1 MHSSKRKHTFF
12 ISLNYSRVLNP
23 SSPFLGENA
32 ETTTTTTS
40 FSSSSASSVVIAT
53 TEGTDVLKFH

>member
-12 ISLNYSRVLNP
+12 TSLNYSRVLNP

-32 ETTTTTTS
+32 ETTTTTS

>member
-32 ETTTTTTS
+32 ETTTTS

>member
-32 ETTTTTTS
+32 ETTTTTS

>member
-32 ETTTTTTS
+32 ETTTS